1 MTAFEGGALTALF
14 HTQTKVTIIVRIM
27 SSGDTTPAPAP
38 AGTDP
43 SPLTVGTQFVKKYY
57 HVLSTSPADIDKF
70 YKISTSVVTRGEGSD
85 TAEVVATDFS
95 DGAAAARFSSN
106 DDEQIRFEFEHGA
119 IDAQLSVN
127 SGILLVVTGQVV
139 YVSSNISKNF
149 VHTFF
154 LGSTVVGANNTKRS
168 YYVHNDI
175 LRFLDLHRN
184 QSDDT
189 IVTQVEETPA
199 LDETSAVALTPKVED
214 LVVTTEPA
222 LIPDQNEE
230 LTSTVDIPVESNG
243 QAPSVIKEDSVE
255 EKLVDAES
263 KVDEVDNDAP
273 GHGVEE
279 SKVAILDDEVSAT
292 AKSSTAPTTTGS
304 WASLVKRTAP
314 TSASPPATPMRT
326 EKPNTS
332 VNGAAAIPQQ
342 PATTVHG
349 KPALEPSTEPNMTT
363 RTGPTSSAAEVMSA
377 PPDTIGN
384 KAIAHAKQQ
393 PAPVQQQ
400 FRPKRE
406 ADCTLII
413 KNIDA
418 DVTEAEI
425 KSMFE
430 PFIADTSANFVGCT
444 VHNTRGIAFVDYDS
458 PEPVVK
464 AVQQH
469 AEAKFTIR
477 GRELDVYQ
485 KIYVE
490 KSQHRGGGNRFQGNS
505 NNNGRDFYRSGGG
518 GGPDGGGRS
527 GGRNFRR
534 GHSGRTAGRS
544 SSAVASSGGN

>member
-1 MTAFEGGALTALF
+1 
-14 HTQTKVTIIVRIM
+14 M

-38 AGTDP
+38 TGTDP

-70 YKISTSVVTRGEGSD
+70 YKNSTSIVTRGEGSD
-85 TAEVVATDFS
+85 TAEVIATDFS

-119 IDAQLSVN
+119 IDAQFSVN
-127 SGILLVVTGQVV
+127 SAILLVVTGQVV

-154 LGSTVVGANNTKRS
+154 LGSTVAGTNNTKRS

-175 LRFLDLHRN
+175 LRFLDMQRN
-184 QSDDT
+184 QLDDT
-189 IVTQVEETPA
+189 VVTQVDEAPA
-199 LDETSAVALTPKVED
+199 LDETSAVALAAKIEET
-214 LVVTTEPA
+214 VVTTEPA
-222 LIPDQNEE
+222 LIPGQNEE
-230 LTSTVDIPVESNG
+230 LTSTVDIHVESNG
-243 QAPSVIKEDSVE
+243 QALQVVKENPVE
-255 EKLVDAES
+255 EKLIVADT
-263 KVDEVDNDAP
+263 KVDEVDKTDAP

-292 AKSSTAPTTTGS
+292 TKITTAPATPGS

-314 TSASPPATPMRT
+314 TSASPPATPIRT

-332 VNGAAAIPQQ
+332 VNGATAIPQQ
-342 PATTVHG
+342 PAITAHG
-349 KPALEPSTEPNMTT
+349 KPALEPSTQPNTT
-363 RTGPTSSAAEVMSA
+363 ARTGPSSSATEAASA
-377 PPDTIGN
+377 PPDAICN
-384 KAIAHAKQQ
+384 KATANAKQQ
-393 PAPVQQQ
+393 PVPVQQQ

-406 ADCTLII
+406 AGCTLII
-413 KNIDA
+413 KDIDA

-430 PFIADTSANFVGCT
+430 PFITDTSANFVGCT
-444 VHNTRGIAFVDYDS
+444 VHGTRGIAFVDYDT

-469 AEAKFTIR
+469 AEVKFTIR

-485 KIYVE
+485 KIFVE
-490 KSQHRGGGNRFQGNS
+490 KSQHRGGGGRFQGNS
-505 NNNGRDFYRSGGG
+505 NSNGRDFYRSGGG

-534 GHSGRTAGRS
+534 GNSGRTAGRS
-544 SSAVASSGGN
+544 SSAVASSGDN